1 MGLTGRASAFTALPG
16 AAVIGV
22 LLFFAV
28 CPARAGALELTFTQT
43 TGRET
48 VVYRET
54 LRPSGSGYEATVESP
69 RESNSVVLDSSR
81 ATLSWRITV
90 PSEGMDITARR
101 QGDLLIVSGRYKGE
115 PYEQTVKAG
124 GDPWYQFQEL
134 SQGLSTEGL
143 GGSDEKPRFF
153 WTIDR
158 RNLKP
163 VKFRAERRQ
172 EQTIVA
178 LGRPVR
184 AVRFDMT
191 IAGVPAVLFRA
202 RFWLRISDG
211 RYLRLE
217 VPGFLGQEAD
227 SVVELTHEEA
237 APDDRSGR
245 PG

>member
-1 MGLTGRASAFTALPG
+1 MGLTGRASAFPAVPG
-16 AAVIGV
+16 AAVIGAL
-22 LLFFAV
+22 LLFAMR
-28 CPARAGALELTFTQT
+28 PARAGALELAFTQT

-81 ATLSWRITV
+81 ATLSWRIT
-90 PSEGMDITARR
+90 ARR

-115 PYEQTVKAG
+115 
-124 GDPWYQFQEL
+124 PWYQFQEL

-143 GGSDEKPRFF
+143 GGSDEKARFF

-163 VKFRAERRQ
+163 VKFRAERKQ
-172 EQTIVA
+172 EQTIVVF
-178 LGRPVR
+178 GRPVR

-191 IAGVPAVLFRA
+191 IAGVPAA
-202 RFWLRISDG
+202 GLRWT
-211 RYLRLE
+211 LPP
-217 VPGFLGQEAD
+217 PGGPGL
-227 SVVELTHEEA
+227 
-237 APDDRSGR
+237 PR
-245 PG
+245 PGGRQRRGAHARGSCAR

>member
-1 MGLTGRASAFTALPG
+1 MGLTGRASAFAAVPG

-22 LLFFAV
+22 LLLFAV
-28 CPARAGALELTFTQT
+28 RPARAGALELTFTQT

-101 QGDLLIVSGRYKGE
+101 QGDLRIVSGRYK
-115 PYEQTVKAG
+115 

-143 GGSDEKPRFF
+143 GGSDEMARFF

-163 VKFRAERRQ
+163 VKFRAERKQ
-172 EQTIVA
+172 EQTIVVF
-178 LGRPVR
+178 GRPVR

-191 IAGVPAVLFRA
+191 IAGVPAA
-202 RFWLRISDG
+202 GLRWT
-211 RYLRLE
+211 LPP
-217 VPGFLGQEAD
+217 PGGPGL
-227 SVVELTHEEA
+227 
-237 APDDRSGR
+237 PR
-245 PG
+245 PGGRQRRGAHARGSCAR